1 MISRTS
7 TAIIVSWTRP
17 TTTGRPDFFYRVQ
30 HSDPNNVEQFIITV
44 DDNLRDSGNEVT
56 YTVSG
61 LVPFTNYIVR
71 VTTHNG
77 VSDQDPDSHLRQCEV
92 TNRTV
97 EGSKLYSHISRKLI
111 HII

>member
-7 TAIIVSWTRP
+7 TAINVSWTRP

-30 HSDPNNVEQFIITV
+30 YSDPNNVGQFITV
-44 DDNLRDSGNEVT
+44 NDNLRDSGNEVT

-71 VTTHNG
+71 VSTHNG
-77 VSDQDPDSHLRQCEV
+77 VSDQDPDSHLRQCQV
-92 TNRTV
+92 TSMTRERCTYVYDHN
-97 EGSKLYSHISRKLI
+97 SLQ
-111 HII
+111 

>member
-7 TAIIVSWTRP
+7 TAITVSWTQP

-30 HSDPNNVEQFIITV
+30 HSDPNNVGQFIRV
-44 DDNLRDSGNEVT
+44 NDNLRDHGNEVT
-56 YTVSG
+56 YAVSE

-77 VSDQDPDSHLRQCEV
+77 VSDQDPDSHLRQCQV
-92 TNRTV
+92 TSMTR
-97 EGSKLYSHISRKLI
+97 EGCTYVYDHNSLQ
-111 HII
+111 